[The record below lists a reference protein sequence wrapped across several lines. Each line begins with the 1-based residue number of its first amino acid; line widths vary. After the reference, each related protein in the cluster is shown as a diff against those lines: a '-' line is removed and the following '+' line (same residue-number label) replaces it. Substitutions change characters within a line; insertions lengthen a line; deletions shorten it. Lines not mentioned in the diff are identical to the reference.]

1 MKLLLSTKNIHK
13 LREINEILSE
23 LGYTIES
30 AYNYIPAI
38 EIDETGSTFEENA
51 KIKATEISK
60 LIDEYVIADDS
71 GISVDVLEGTPG
83 VYSARFAGENATDE
97 ENNEL
102 LLKKLKGVP
111 FDKRTAKYICVIAL
125 AKNGNIITTTYGEC
139 SGYIGFEYKG
149 KNGFGYDP
157 IFVLPDGSHMA
168 ELPPEEKNRLSHRY
182 KALMALKSYLEQHPI
197 R

>member
-30 AYNYIPAI
+30 AYNYIPPI

-51 KIKATEISK
+51 KIKAIEISK

-102 LLKKLKGVP
+102 LLKKLNGVP

-157 IFVLPDGSHMA
+157 IFVLPDGRHMA